1 MPPSTANETIIPI
14 TRPLRSVGGC
24 GSSSWVTEGIV
35 VCTGIISSVGTV
47 IVVIGLSVSPFTAAQ
62 EVSDGS

>member
-1 MPPSTANETIIPI
+1 MPLSTAHETVIPI
-14 TRPLRSVGGC
+14 TRPLGSVGGC

-47 IVVIGLSVSPFTAAQ
+47 IVIIGLSVSPFTAAQ